1 MAEIK
6 KKTLRLTT
14 LAVLG
19 ALAIVL
25 SALENLIPPLPMM
38 PPGAKLGLSNIVTM
52 FAAGTFGLIPALAIA
67 LLKAL
72 FAGAT
77 RGVTALLMSL
87 AGGLLSTLVMG
98 LLFRLKRHA
107 VSLLAVGILG
117 AVAGIVLAVNGISIV
132 SLMNRW
138 TPIISADTILLGLGA
153 GALVGVLAGLYPAA
167 KASRIDPAQTL
178 AAG

>member
-1 MAEIK
+1 
-6 KKTLRLTT
+6 
-14 LAVLG
+14 
-19 ALAIVL
+19 
-25 SALENLIPPLPMM
+25 
-38 PPGAKLGLSNIVTM
+38 M

-117 AVAGIVLAVNGISIV
+117 AVAHNLAQLCVAVALTNSAVLSYLPFLLLYALVTGSV
-132 SLMNRW
+132 
-138 TPIISADTILLGLGA
+138 TGSALRILLP
-153 GALVGVLAGLYPAA
+153 AL
-167 KASRIDPAQTL
+167 KT
-178 AAG
+178 

>member
-52 FAAGTFGLIPALAIA
+52 FAPAPLA
-67 LLKAL
+67 
-72 FAGAT
+72 
-77 RGVTALLMSL
+77 
-87 AGGLLSTLVMG
+87 
-98 LLFRLKRHA
+98 
-107 VSLLAVGILG
+107 
-117 AVAGIVLAVNGISIV
+117 
-132 SLMNRW
+132 
-138 TPIISADTILLGLGA
+138 
-153 GALVGVLAGLYPAA
+153 
-167 KASRIDPAQTL
+167 
-178 AAG
+178 

>member
-1 MAEIK
+1 MAEIN

-52 FAAGTFGLIPALAIA
+52 AIS

-117 AVAGIVLAVNGISIV
+117 AVAHNLAQLCVAVALTNSAVLSYLPFLLLYALVTGSV
-132 SLMNRW
+132 
-138 TPIISADTILLGLGA
+138 TGSALRILLPALKNVTRLGL
-153 GALVGVLAGLYPAA
+153 
-167 KASRIDPAQTL
+167 
-178 AAG
+178 

>member
-52 FAAGTFGLIPALAIA
+52 FAAGTFGLIPSLAIA

-117 AVAGIVLAVNGISIV
+117 AVAHNLAPFLLLYALVTGSV
-132 SLMNRW
+132 
-138 TPIISADTILLGLGA
+138 TGSALRILLPALKNVTRLGL
-153 GALVGVLAGLYPAA
+153 
-167 KASRIDPAQTL
+167 
-178 AAG
+178 

>member
-52 FAAGTFGLIPALAIA
+52 FAAGTFGLIPSLAIA

-98 LLFRLKRHA
+98 LLKRHA

-117 AVAGIVLAVNGISIV
+117 AVAHNLAQLCVAVALTNSAVLSYLPFLLLYALVTGSV
-132 SLMNRW
+132 
-138 TPIISADTILLGLGA
+138 TGSALRILLPALKNVTRLGL
-153 GALVGVLAGLYPAA
+153 
-167 KASRIDPAQTL
+167 
-178 AAG
+178 

>member
-52 FAAGTFGLIPALAIA
+52 FAAGTFGLIPSLAIA

-72 FAGAT
+72 FRGRYPGRHRLADELGRRASQHAGY
-77 RGVTALLMSL
+77 GPFCSV
-87 AGGLLSTLVMG
+87 
-98 LLFRLKRHA
+98 
-107 VSLLAVGILG
+107 
-117 AVAGIVLAVNGISIV
+117 
-132 SLMNRW
+132 
-138 TPIISADTILLGLGA
+138 
-153 GALVGVLAGLYPAA
+153 
-167 KASRIDPAQTL
+167 
-178 AAG
+178 

>member
-52 FAAGTFGLIPALAIA
+52 FAAGTFGLIPSLAIA

-117 AVAGIVLAVNGISIV
+117 AVATNSAVLSYLPFLLLYALVTGSV
-132 SLMNRW
+132 
-138 TPIISADTILLGLGA
+138 TGSALRILLPALKNVTRLGL
-153 GALVGVLAGLYPAA
+153 
-167 KASRIDPAQTL
+167 
-178 AAG
+178 

>member
-6 KKTLRLTT
+6 KKTLRPDYPGRCW
-14 LAVLG
+14 A

-87 AGGLLSTLVMG
+87 AGGFS
-98 LLFRLKRHA
+98 A
-107 VSLLAVGILG
+107 
-117 AVAGIVLAVNGISIV
+117 
-132 SLMNRW
+132 RW
-138 TPIISADTILLGLGA
+138 LWAFCS
-153 GALVGVLAGLYPAA
+153 V
-167 KASRIDPAQTL
+167 
-178 AAG
+178 